1 MVTATTNRSDMEDMN
16 LAQILGELVPVKELG
31 EPNLDRL
38 AEAAETQTLSPGDK
52 LTSNNETTWLVYLLE
67 GKLGLASMG
76 RAAGGLEAGTPRAKL
91 PVFSDRANNDF
102 AVAEG
107 SATILRVDK
116 ALFGKLLN
124 DEHLSGYQVVS
135 DLEVSDQE
143 SALFQEIYAAYQE
156 KKLELP
162 PMPEVALRIRRMA
175 DDPDVGIPELA
186 KVVQMDA
193 AVAGAVMHAANS
205 PLFMGA
211 QPVSSIRDA
220 VVRLGL
226 KTTHNLATS
235 IAMRQTF
242 QLKSSLV
249 KERVQ
254 SLWERSVNVSA
265 LSYVIAKRQ
274 GRPFDPDRALLA
286 GLLHEIGTVPILSYV
301 EKHKLQ
307 PAPEE
312 LDHIIAKLN
321 SMIGVLILSYWGLDG
336 DLITV
341 VEEAQNWSRDPAPE
355 PDYADIVLVA
365 RAYNGAY
372 EPCSQCPPL
381 TELPALKKLNLGEL
395 DDEGRPEVLRE
406 AEAEVTGV
414 RQILNA

>member
-1 MVTATTNRSDMEDMN
+1 MN
-16 LAQILGELVPVKELG
+16 LANTLGELVPVKELG
-31 EPNLDRL
+31 APNLGRL
-38 AEAAETQTLSPGDK
+38 ADAAKVETLAPGQK
-52 LTSNNETTWLVYLLE
+52 ITANSETGWLLYLLE

-76 RAAGGLEAGTPRAKL
+76 RAAGGVEAGTPRAKL
-91 PVFSDRANNDF
+91 PLFSDRTNNDF
-102 AVAEG
+102 AVAETA
-107 SATILRVDK
+107 ATILRVDK
-116 ALFGKLLN
+116 QLFGELLN
-124 DEHLSGYQVVS
+124 EENLSGYQVVS

-143 SALFQEIYAAYQE
+143 SALFQEIYTAYQE

-162 PMPEVALRIRRMA
+162 PMPEVALRIRRMS

-254 SLWERSVNVSA
+254 ALWERSVNVSA

-301 EKHKLQ
+301 EKNKLQ
-307 PAPEE
+307 PGADE
-312 LDHIIAKLN
+312 LDHIIAKLS

-336 DLITV
+336 ELITV
-341 VEEAQNWSRDPAPE
+341 VEESQNWSRDAAPE

-365 RAYNGAY
+365 RAYAGATGTG
-372 EPCSQCPPL
+372 PQSPPL
-381 TELPALKKLNLGEL
+381 AELPALKKLNLGAL
-395 DDEGRPEVLRE
+395 DENGHPEVLRE
-406 AEAEVTGV
+406 AEAEVTGL